1 MKKVVSIILCAVI
14 LLSSVVIPAFA
25 EEMQMSPRANN
36 VAVTESSF
44 EIIDGNAVMCA
55 MYRGYEGVTTGAHIT
70 IKLEKRS
77 LLVFWNDITEF
88 EINHTGVNGAFERI
102 YYSLEDGTYRA
113 TITYEISGS
122 GGAADVI
129 EDVIKKS
136 L

>member
-55 MYRGYEGVTTGAHIT
+55 MYRGYEGITTGAYIT
-70 IKLEKRS
+70 LKLEKRS

-88 EINHTGVNGAFERI
+88 EINHTGANGSFERI
-102 YYSLEDGTYRA
+102 YYSLDDGTYRA

-136 L
+136 K